1 MADHEDYLEEGAA
14 VAHHETHEDEGAD
27 EISLAGLS
35 GEPEDLAAHILLPT
49 VHQNAPGLIETHR
62 LVPGAHHAKYT
73 NAEAVTAMGAKAD
86 VNPLHHDKAAEWGA
100 TEHTAIG
107 DGAPHHAKYTDGE
120 AVAAMG
126 AKADVNP
133 LHHDKAAEWGATEH
147 TAIGDGAPH
156 HAKYTNA
163 EAVAAMGAKADV
175 NPLHHDKAAEWGAT
189 EHTAIGDAA
198 PHHAKYTDGD
208 ARGAINDIIGSDGKA
223 DEDIDLDTHKL
234 LNVVDPVANQ
244 QAATKKY
251 VDDKIA
257 GVGGKIK
264 FGTYEGDGTTSNAIT
279 GVGFAPKFVFI
290 ISPGGDNVDQ
300 EAFFRFESY
309 TGDLATQLTGSHLWG
324 RNNKLI
330 SLDTDGFTVDD
341 DGMDYFPN
349 QDGVTFSYIA
359 LG

>member
-1 MADHEDYLEEGAA
+1 MVDDHEDYLEEGAA

-73 NAEAVTAMGAKAD
+73 NAEAVT
-86 VNPLHHDKAAEWGA
+86 
-100 TEHTAIG
+100 
-107 DGAPHHAKYTDGE
+107 
-120 AVAAMG
+120 AMG

-309 TGDLATQLTGSHLWG
+309 TGDLATQLTSFHLWG